1 MVRLVALA
9 LIVAVTPARAIEL
22 QIYFTVIQRML
33 AAQVFTQEGRVYVR
47 GDAKNRCS
55 FAFLEDPTIASL
67 GTSLHIQARFSGRS
81 ARNFFGRCVGLG
93 DSFTLSIAAVPYY
106 RNGAIALR
114 DVKVDSPG
122 RDGLY
127 IRRVRAAIA
136 DSLTRQFAYNVSADA
151 KRILEQKL
159 DPLYN
164 QELRRFNV
172 TGIRIAQDSILVG
185 LDFQLAV
192 K

>member
-1 MVRLVALA
+1 MRRTGAASPFLKTRRSRAS
-9 LIVAVTPARAIEL
+9 ARASIS
-22 QIYFTVIQRML
+22 RRAS
-33 AAQVFTQEGRVYVR
+33 AA
-47 GDAKNRCS
+47 A
-55 FAFLEDPTIASL
+55 A
-67 GTSLHIQARFSGRS
+67 

>member
-1 MVRLVALA
+1 M
-9 LIVAVTPARAIEL
+9 
-22 QIYFTVIQRML
+22 
-33 AAQVFTQEGRVYVR
+33 
-47 GDAKNRCS
+47 
-55 FAFLEDPTIASL
+55 
-67 GTSLHIQARFSGRS
+67 
-81 ARNFFGRCVGLG
+81 
-93 DSFTLSIAAVPYY
+93 
-106 RNGAIALR
+106 
-114 DVKVDSPG
+114 KVDSPG